1 MAVGLPAKT
10 TYANGD
16 VFSASDINDTNGT
29 INLIGQTQN
38 FYAGKNAIINGDFSI
53 WQRGSSFTGNG
64 GITYTADRTAY
75 YYDGNGAVTISRQS
89 FTPGTA
95 PVAGYEGQYFYRY
108 AQTTAGTGQTY
119 AAFYYQPVEDVRTFA
134 GRTVTLSFWAKA
146 DAARTYTA
154 YVNQYFGSGGSSE
167 VTNSTTFTTT
177 TGWVRYSYTVTLGSM
192 AGKTIAATSWLSIRI
207 EPNAKNTAQTLDIWG
222 VQLETGSVATAFETA
237 TGTIQGELAACQ
249 RYYYR
254 VVNPAQS
261 GSNIAIGT
269 YGSAATTGFVGV
281 TIPNPVTMRTAP
293 TSVDYSS
300 SLVVSPDELNGSISV
315 TGVALS
321 GFSNSNNLSV
331 LLTVSGA
338 TQYRPYR
345 LYGSGATT
353 YMGFS
358 AEL

>member
-38 FYAGKNAIINGDFSI
+38 FYAGKNAIINGDFNI

-177 TGWVRYSYTVTLGSM
+177 TGWVRYSYTVTLGSLT
-192 AGKTIAATSWLSIRI
+192 GKTIAATSWLSIRI

-254 VVNPAQS
+254 TGEISSYGVIGVASLISNTS
-261 GSNIAIGT
+261 GRASVAL
-269 YGSAATTGFVGV
+269 
-281 TIPNPVTMRTAP
+281 PVTMRTLP
-293 TSVDYSS
+293 TSIDSS
-300 SLVVSPDELNGSISV
+300 TLAIGIPGSSAVAISS
-315 TGVALS
+315 VALS
-321 GFSNSNNLSV
+321 NTSLNYPTISFTFPTNFSANQIVMLTANNSTSAYL
-331 LLTVSGA
+331 
-338 TQYRPYR
+338 
-345 LYGSGATT
+345 
-353 YMGFS
+353 GFS